1 MGLEGNFVE
10 AKEVGPALVLD
21 HVVADLVV
29 VVHLKGKD
37 GLLCSVNPVAVSE
50 HCIEF
55 PTKTFQLVMTLGGG
69 CWIRK
74 LLNQCA
80 AEPLRMVEVYR
91 THNCPVQN

>member
-37 GLLCSVNPVAVSE
+37 GLLCGANPIAVSE
-50 HCIEF
+50 HCVEL
-55 PTKTFQLVMTLGGG
+55 PHKDVPVGHNPRRWLLYEEVTEPVCGVTLEEG
-69 CWIRK
+69 
-74 LLNQCA
+74 
-80 AEPLRMVEVYR
+80 
-91 THNCPVQN
+91 